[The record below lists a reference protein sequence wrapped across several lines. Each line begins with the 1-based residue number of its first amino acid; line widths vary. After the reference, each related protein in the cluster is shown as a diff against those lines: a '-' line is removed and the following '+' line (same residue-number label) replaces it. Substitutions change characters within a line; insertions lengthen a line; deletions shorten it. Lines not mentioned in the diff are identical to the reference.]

1 MKLMMVHPDELQLRP
16 ELSRSGSAKQF
27 EERLKSSIEEIG
39 IAEPIKAAPLPEG
52 GYVVI
57 DGMMRLRAVQAIR
70 KSQPERFQTIAA
82 YIFDYERR
90 FEIRYQSDIYQDLL
104 PSQLAML
111 VEHLHRAEHV
121 RKVDIARY
129 IGVSPATL
137 RNYTGLWR
145 LLQRGGLFA
154 KIVDLMDVEVIPSSN
169 PYAWLRLTSSGMR
182 KVIEDNFSED
192 ESAETWIERAVR
204 RSRQGD
210 KQRFPIKLVESI
222 TDILPPEYYRVGEE
236 VRSVKRDLGQRKG
249 GAPPASETSAGSGH
263 GLKHLN
269 QPDLGQRGGARKPVP
284 KETADIDEESKH
296 LSQIDLGQPESGA
309 APSPKASAGVGD
321 LSEHFSQHDLWPTED
336 GAVSASTVSADFRDA
351 VKHLSKVSRRSPDPI
366 LSTAA
371 KSLLEYLK

>member
-1 MKLMMVHPDELQLRP
+1 MKLMMIHPDELQLSP

-27 EERLKSSIEEIG
+27 EERLQSSIEEIG

-57 DGMMRLRAVQAIR
+57 DGMMRLRAVRAIR
-70 KSQPERFQTIAA
+70 ESQPERFQTIAA

-121 RKVDIARY
+121 RKIDIARY

-154 KIVDLMDVEVIPSSN
+154 RIVDLMDVEVIPSSN
-169 PYAWLRLTSSGMR
+169 PYAWLRLTSPGLR
-182 KVIEDNFSED
+182 KVIEDNFSEG
-192 ESAETWIERAVR
+192 ESAEAWMERAVR
-204 RSRQGD
+204 RARQGD
-210 KQRFPIKLVESI
+210 KQRFPIKLVERI

-236 VRSVKRDLGQRKG
+236 VRSVKRDFGHRKG
-249 GAPPASETSAGSGH
+249 GAPPAPAASADSGQ
-263 GLKHLN
+263 GLKH
-269 QPDLGQRGGARKPVP
+269 PSEHDLQQRGGARKPVP
-284 KETADIDEESKH
+284 KDAADINGASKH
-296 LSQIDLGQPESGA
+296 LSQADLGQPKNGA
-309 APSPKASAGVGD
+309 APTPKAPLEVDDRSK
-321 LSEHFSQHDLWPTED
+321 HFSQLDLWPTED
-336 GAVSASTVSADFRDA
+336 EGVPKPTVTAGFRDA
-351 VKHLSKVSRRSPDPI
+351 VKHLGKVSKWSPDPI
-366 LSTAA
+366 LSIAA
-371 KSLLEYLK
+371 KSLQEYLQ